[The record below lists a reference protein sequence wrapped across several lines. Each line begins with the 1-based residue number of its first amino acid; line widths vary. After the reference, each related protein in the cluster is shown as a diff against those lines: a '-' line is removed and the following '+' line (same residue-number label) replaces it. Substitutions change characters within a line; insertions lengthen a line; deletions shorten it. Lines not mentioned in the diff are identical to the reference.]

1 MHSLL
6 IRKYRQCSTR
16 EQSGQISKQ
25 KTKMKILMEPCHF
38 EINIIRKHNQMLSK
52 TSKFT
57 DHLKCLCFLLK
68 NGQGLLELLKAW
80 SKTVFYKSK
89 SKKKYEKEK
98 KKILSKEFLNINEHK
113 THQSSWCLGSGS
125 LWYQH

>member
-6 IRKYRQCSTR
+6 IRKYHQCSTR
-16 EQSGQISKQ
+16 EQSGKISKQ

-57 DHLKCLCFLLK
+57 EHLKCLCFLLK
-68 NGQGLLELLKAW
+68 NGQGLLKLLKVW

-89 SKKKYEKEK
+89 SKKKIRKREKENLIK
-98 KKILSKEFLNINEHK
+98 RIPE
-113 THQSSWCLGSGS
+113 
-125 LWYQH
+125 YQWT